1 MLPIITNLAQK
12 LTYFEN
18 YVAEMRLTNISAIKK
33 KVDNLFSK
41 IDFDYVSGWQ
51 ILISFK
57 AIRVVEGS

>member
-41 IDFDYVSGWQ
+41 IDFDYVSG
-51 ILISFK
+51 
-57 AIRVVEGS
+57 